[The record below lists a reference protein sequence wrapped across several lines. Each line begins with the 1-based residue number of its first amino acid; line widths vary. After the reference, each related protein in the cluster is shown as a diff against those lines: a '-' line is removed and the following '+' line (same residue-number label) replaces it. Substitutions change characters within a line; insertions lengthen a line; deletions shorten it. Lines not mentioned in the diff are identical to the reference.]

1 MFLKTS
7 VFGGFVA
14 CLERGA
20 HFRDL
25 TATVKAF
32 FAILIVFSV
41 NCIKL
46 HQPAVFMN
54 VFSWVRHL

>member
-54 VFSWVRHL
+54 VFS

>member
-1 MFLKTS
+1 MLLKTS

-32 FAILIVFSV
+32 FAILIVLITV
-41 NCIKL
+41 WL
-46 HQPAVFMN
+46 VTHQ
-54 VFSWVRHL
+54 L